1 NQTKISWWPQRDSNP
16 RLGLERPMGSDFI
29 NFPNRCPGPVPLRGL
44 FRGRTLRKRSRT
56 INQSR
61 NERAPDFQVRSCLT
75 ASGSMRTPRF
85 LLIVRAGRL
94 ARIGGGR
101 HLLRLS
107 HNPATET
114 LYADITQRPT
124 T

>member
-1 NQTKISWWPQRDSNP
+1 
-16 RLGLERPMGSDFI
+16 MGSDFI
-29 NFPNRCPGPVPLRGL
+29 NFPNRCHGPVPLRGL

-75 ASGSMRTPRF
+75 ASGACARPVSCSLSAP
-85 LLIVRAGRL
+85 AGSP
-94 ARIGGGR
+94 ASAAGR

-114 LYADITQRPT
+114 LYADITQRLT